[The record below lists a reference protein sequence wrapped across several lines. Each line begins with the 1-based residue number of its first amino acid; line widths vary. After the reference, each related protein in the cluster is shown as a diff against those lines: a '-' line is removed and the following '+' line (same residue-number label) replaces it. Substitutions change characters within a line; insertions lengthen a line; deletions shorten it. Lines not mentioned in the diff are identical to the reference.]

1 MNPTLTLNPI
11 TDLREL
17 LTFPFMV
24 NALEAG
30 TIVAVLAAIV
40 GWYMVLRRQSFAG
53 HTLSVMAFPG
63 AAGAALAG
71 LPTAL
76 GYYLACGGAALLM
89 RGARASPGRRG
100 GYGAETATIATVQT
114 VGLAAGYLFL
124 SLNNA
129 VLGGTETLLFGT
141 FLGVSRGQVLA
152 LLLVA
157 IAALALIALAT
168 RPLLLETID
177 PEAARARGVP
187 VAMLDLGF
195 LLVLALAVA
204 ATSQITGAL
213 LVFALL
219 VAPPAAAQQLTM
231 RPGLG
236 LALSV
241 LFAIAVVWLGL
252 GIAYF
257 SIYPVGFYIT
267 SLAFALYLRAARARF
282 GAAGAQALMF
292 AHEFVRNAYL
302 AGTFVALA
310 CGTVGWFVV
319 LRGQL
324 FAGDALTHVAFVGAI
339 AAAVLGFDERVGLF
353 VLTLAVA
360 AGWPRSA
367 AAARPTTS

>member
-1 MNPTLTLNPI
+1 MSPTLSPNPI
-11 TDLREL
+11 DDFNA
-17 LTFPFMV
+17 LTTYPFMV

-30 TIVAVLAAIV
+30 TIVAVLAAVV

-76 GYYLACGGAALLM
+76 GYYLACGAAALFM
-89 RGARASPGRRG
+89 GGARSSHGLGARGR
-100 GYGAETATIATVQT
+100 GYGTETATIATVQT

-124 SLNNA
+124 SLNSA
-129 VLGGTETLLFGT
+129 VLGGTESLLFGT
-141 FLGVSRGQVLA
+141 FLGVSRGQVLT

-157 IAALALIALAT
+157 IGALALVALAT

-177 PEAARARGVP
+177 PEGARARGLP
-187 VAMLDLGF
+187 VAALELGF

-236 LALSV
+236 LVLSV
-241 LFAIAVVWLGL
+241 VFALAVVWLGL
-252 GIAYF
+252 GVAYF
-257 SIYPVGFYIT
+257 SIYPVGFYVT
-267 SLAFALYLRAARARF
+267 SFAFAVYLAARLAHATAR
-282 GAAGAQALMF
+282 
-292 AHEFVRNAYL
+292 HRH
-302 AGTFVALA
+302 
-310 CGTVGWFVV
+310 
-319 LRGQL
+319 R
-324 FAGDALTHVAFVGAI
+324 HHH
-339 AAAVLGFDERVGLF
+339 
-353 VLTLAVA
+353 
-360 AGWPRSA
+360 RSD
-367 AAARPTTS
+367 

>member
-1 MNPTLTLNPI
+1 MTPTISLNPI
-11 TDLREL
+11 DDLNAL
-17 LTFPFMV
+17 FTFPFMV

-30 TIVAVLAAIV
+30 TIVAVLAAVV
-40 GWYMVLRRQSFAG
+40 GWYMVLRRQAFAG

-71 LPTAL
+71 LPTTL
-76 GYYLACGGAALLM
+76 GYYLACGAAALFM
-89 RGARASPGRRG
+89 RGARSSPGRGSAGGR

-124 SLNNA
+124 SLNHA

-157 IAALALIALAT
+157 IVALAVTALAA

-177 PEAARARGVP
+177 PEAARARGLP
-187 VAMLDLGF
+187 VAALDLGF

-236 LALSV
+236 LMLSV
-241 LFAIAVVWLGL
+241 VFALVVVWLGL
-252 GIAYF
+252 GVAYF
-257 SIYPVGFYIT
+257 SIYPVGFYVT
-267 SLAFALYLRAARARF
+267 SFAFALYVAARLAR
-282 GAAGAQALMF
+282 
-292 AHEFVRNAYL
+292 
-302 AGTFVALA
+302 
-310 CGTVGWFVV
+310 
-319 LRGQL
+319 
-324 FAGDALTHVAFVGAI
+324 AI
-339 AAAVLGFDERVGLF
+339 RTRRTRHD
-353 VLTLAVA
+353 
-360 AGWPRSA
+360 
-367 AAARPTTS
+367 